1 MIVAVL
7 QEDGHDGDYVA
18 ELVYRLRKVAC
29 GVLLVRLPGLASPS
43 KADAALESVRE
54 HGAETAGA
62 FTVVSPGLVR
72 IPDCPCRRLGQ
83 AWLGIAGALLRT
95 CGALMVA
102 ARPPPSEAGRPLRQ
116 WSCAAA
122 RGAPIDHTAVQ
133 RADIDTSAPDSL
145 PHACTQ
151 SPPATNSLALA
162 VDPVLRAAGRPHD
175 PPRTALEHC
184 GTPRSCVHIGTD
196 RHRTHRPTS
205 PSCTAYALE
214 CTMAARAYSWGGER
228 GTHHQEH

>member
-1 MIVAVL
+1 MTAST
-7 QEDGHDGDYVA
+7 
-18 ELVYRLRKVAC
+18 
-29 GVLLVRLPGLASPS
+29 SPS
-43 KADAALESVRE
+43 SSTVCARWPAASCSCGYQGWLRRARRMRPWSRS
-54 HGAETAGA
+54 ANTAPRRLAPSRWCLRGWCG
-62 FTVVSPGLVR
+62 S
-72 IPDCPCRRLGQ
+72 DCPCRRLGQ

-95 CGALMVA
+95 CVALMVA

-184 GTPRSCVHIGTD
+184 GTPRSCVHFETD
-196 RHRTHRPTS
+196 RHRTHSPTS
-205 PSCTAYALE
+205 PLCTACALE
-214 CTMAARAYSWGGER
+214 CTMAARAYSWGDER
-228 GTHHQEH
+228 GAHHQER